1 MKKKMRK
8 NFLSFGYSQ
17 TLYQRLHML
26 KQEGKV
32 VNDYTNEF
40 YQLVFRNDLVETV
53 EQLVVRY
60 LSGLHQ
66 SIQDILCLQVL
77 WIVFYVNLFR
87 VYCVSRPCRQFFRLI
102 RGL

>member
-1 MKKKMRK
+1 MKKKMRN

-17 TLYQRLHML
+17 TLYQRLYML
-26 KQEGKV
+26 KQEGKFI
-32 VNDYTNEF
+32 NDYTDEF
-40 YQLVFRNDLVETV
+40 YQLVSRNDLLETV

-60 LSGLHQ
+60 LNGLHQ
-66 SIQDILCLQVL
+66 YVQDILYLQVL

-87 VYCVSRPCRQFFRLI
+87 VYYVSRPCRQFFRLI

>member
-17 TLYQRLHML
+17 TLYQRLHII
-26 KQEGKV
+26 KQKGKF

-40 YQLVFRNDLVETV
+40 YQLVSRNDLVERV

-87 VYCVSRPCRQFFRLI
+87 MYCVSRPCR
-102 RGL
+102 